1 MDNRPIGVFDSGI
14 GGLTTVKELE
24 KRLPHEDIIYFG
36 DTGRVPYGTRSEET
50 IIRYAR
56 QDVRFLRRFDIK
68 AVIIACGTASSVAL
82 NDLKQSFDLPVIGVV
97 EGAAYAAARAAKNKR
112 IGVIG
117 TNAAIQSG
125 AYHRKLKEID
135 ADIEIVS
142 KACPLFVPLVE
153 NGRISRDDTVLK
165 LIIEEYLSEIR
176 AAEVDTLILGCTHY
190 PVIADAIGE
199 FMGERVRLINPGLEA
214 VDRLCALSAF
224 GESAPKTGRVRF
236 FVSDDRQSFEKQA
249 SLFLG
254 RKLSGSVGL
263 VNIDEI

>member
-176 AAEVDTLILGCTHY
+176 AA
-190 PVIADAIGE
+190 
-199 FMGERVRLINPGLEA
+199 R
-214 VDRLCALSAF
+214 
-224 GESAPKTGRVRF
+224 
-236 FVSDDRQSFEKQA
+236 
-249 SLFLG
+249 
-254 RKLSGSVGL
+254 
-263 VNIDEI
+263 